1 MHHRHRSTPHPQA
14 ASSPLEVL
22 DDAFLALARA
32 PHPLTLP
39 AQLVCTQPSVDD
51 LPVDQV
57 RARLVHPSTPPGKRL
72 EVWREVIRRSHT
84 LGDPWTTVALAM
96 AVPALRRQ
104 LARLPRPLPI
114 ERAEAEQEALAALV
128 TLLQTLPVD
137 HPELDW
143 ALLRA
148 ADRAVHRVVY
158 AARRRIAHETPDA
171 GLRVGRLHGTRSA
184 DRSGS
189 EHEVLVRA
197 VRARV
202 VDIGEAQLIARSR
215 LHGVHMRQLA
225 AERGLSLAQLYRH
238 RGAAEQRLAEH
249 LQAQDDGV

>member
-1 MHHRHRSTPHPQA
+1 MHPRHYNAHHPQA
-14 ASSPLEVL
+14 THSPLELL

-32 PHPLTLP
+32 PQPLTLP
-39 AQLVCTQPSVDD
+39 AQLVCTQPVVEA

-57 RARLVHPSTPPGKRL
+57 RARLVHPSTPPEKRL
-72 EVWREVIRRSHT
+72 EVWREVVRRSHT
-84 LGDPWTTVALAM
+84 LGDPWTTVTLAM

-114 ERAEAEQEALAALV
+114 ERAEAEQEALAGLVAALA
-128 TLLQTLPVD
+128 TLPVD

-148 ADRAVHRVVY
+148 ADRAVHRLVY
-158 AARRRIAHETPDA
+158 AAQRRATHEVGDA
-171 GLRVGRLHGTRSA
+171 GVRLGRLHGRRDT
-184 DRSGS
+184 DHPGS
-189 EHEVLVRA
+189 EHEALARA

-202 VDIGEAQLIARSR
+202 VDISEAQLIARSR

-225 AERGLSLAQLYRH
+225 AERSISLAQLYRR
-238 RGAAEQRLAEH
+238 RGAAEQRLAEY
-249 LQAQDDGV
+249 LRAQGDTQ